1 MQKVVEAENPAAVLM
16 GKLAIDDDS
25 NQTGQMLAGLLLWPQ
40 ATQCSKVEM
49 SKDKKTLMVEREVDA
64 GIQKLE
70 MPLPAIITSDL
81 RLNEPRYATLP
92 NLMKAK
98 KKPFETV
105 EASSYGVDLDPRLEV
120 LEVKE
125 PPTRSGGTV
134 VDDVDALINKLKTEA
149 KCL

>member
-1 MQKVVEAENPAAVLM
+1 M

-25 NQTGQMLAGLLLWPQ
+25 NQTGQMLAGLLSWPQ